1 LANPDLVPGTQAL
14 TKGIQ
19 VLRAISAEGRN
30 TRFANLQART
40 GLPKP
45 TLYRILKA
53 LMAEGLIRFEAKDS
67 TYHLG
72 LSFLRLAFQVL
83 EELDIRDLA
92 HEEMMRLSERT
103 SEAIHL
109 AVIEGFEAVYI
120 DLVESNQPV
129 GSVGRLGSS
138 SALHAAASGKVIAA
152 YLAPEALERLLGQLE
167 LPKLTKNTITS
178 LKALRQEFAEIRD
191 RGYAVN
197 DEEETEGI
205 QGVAAPV
212 FNMAGE
218 VVASIGISIPRFR
231 YSSSKLKFYADS
243 AMSTAKTI
251 SAKLGNLS
259 EQPESGSSGR
269 SSQAAQRRKSL

>member
-19 VLRAISAEGRN
+19 VLRAIAAEGRN

-53 LMAEGLIRFEAKDS
+53 LMAEGLVRFEPKDN

-152 YLAPEALERLLGQLE
+152 YLAPDALERLLEQLE

-231 YSSSKLKFYADS
+231 YSPSKLKFYADS
-243 AMSTAKTI
+243 AIATARTI
-251 SAKLGNLS
+251 SAKLGN
-259 EQPESGSSGR
+259 QPESESSGR
-269 SSQAAQRRKSL
+269 SYQAAPRRKSH